1 MKWSIK
7 SLLSYFLEMK
17 VKWKAKASL
26 PNYSISELA
35 SDMFVKKTKNIKFKV
50 QQTKKENKV
59 KVVFE
64 PTTD

>member
-1 MKWSIK
+1 
-7 SLLSYFLEMK
+7 MK

-50 QQTKKENKV
+50 QQTKRKTKLKMCLNQKLI
-59 KVVFE
+59 K
-64 PTTD
+64 T